1 MGQRQ
6 QEQIWR
12 YFCIKQTE
20 GRGTES
26 RGKKALHE
34 TPRGTA
40 ERTQSREEVSRPLLL
55 QFVLQVRGAQPDIR
69 GKRLHF
75 HHLDGSVMQPGRGR
89 QQTALL
95 ESQLQP

>member
-40 ERTQSREEVSRPLLL
+40 ERTQSREEASRPSPL
-55 QFVLQVRGAQPDIR
+55 QLVSEARGAQPDIC
-69 GKRLHF
+69 GKPLHF
-75 HHLDGSVMQPGRGR
+75 LRLDGSAMQPGKGIQR
-89 QQTALL
+89 TAVL
-95 ESQLQP
+95 ELKLRP